1 MKLVG
6 RYMVIILSGAVT
18 ACSGSKDAASSALG
32 GGFGSTVSAQFIDA
46 PVKGLA
52 FTTSSNANGLTMDQG
67 MFSCKL
73 GEVVNFSLKGFDL
86 GQAACGET
94 IFIHDLFAPEGI
106 SNYKWEQ
113 AAAVIQSFAT
123 GSTEL
128 DLSAV
133 NSSSTDLSSLTYNN
147 DDSLFDAAVQTKANE
162 AAIPDTNHKTTN
174 DAKTAADDSLAD
186 LISINDELKSAL
198 DNLVQN
204 HFGYFIVNTE
214 LTSGTIFEGVEQ
226 CANYL
231 DAWMDVEKST
241 VNSKDI
247 YTLKPRKAI
256 SYNQLEDARS
266 DVVCVDKPDS
276 TCRAVNNDLLPKKK
290 TITGSDFAVAST
302 ANITDYQEITGLN
315 LSSYLTASLA
325 TTTIDNFLDVTG
337 TTIYNEMI
345 VTDSPEGFPPKDY
358 KIKCLYN
365 LIIKTDGEEK
375 K

>member
-1 MKLVG
+1 
-6 RYMVIILSGAVT
+6 
-18 ACSGSKDAASSALG
+18 
-32 GGFGSTVSAQFIDA
+32 
-46 PVKGLA
+46 
-52 FTTSSNANGLTMDQG
+52 
-67 MFSCKL
+67 
-73 GEVVNFSLKGFDL
+73 
-86 GQAACGET
+86 
-94 IFIHDLFAPEGI
+94 
-106 SNYKWEQ
+106 
-113 AAAVIQSFAT
+113 
-123 GSTEL
+123 
-128 DLSAV
+128 V